1 MPGQRVKSEEQGARG
16 KAKGK
21 RQKAKGKRQ
30 KAKGKRQKAKGSPGW
45 ARELTGAR
53 PRPCVAALA
62 SLVQSACGRA
72 RGARHVDRCQA
83 AALKLIWLAL
93 RNAVAKWTGSRHDW
107 KSAMTQFAL
116 PQFALLYP
124 ERFNMGVRISTRL
137 THGIPDTSGPRG
149 SLAVSGV
156 PSGAAHCDWAAAA
169 ARAACFRS
177 DDMAARV
184 APRIAASRDGG
195 STAHPLTGRTNA
207 PIGQLNGIRAMPR

>member
-1 MPGQRVKSEEQGARG
+1 MKSEEQGARG
-16 KAKGK
+16 
-21 RQKAKGKRQ
+21 

-107 KSAMTQFAL
+107 TSAMT
-116 PQFALLYP
+116 QFALLYP

-149 SLAVSGV
+149 SLAVSGA
-156 PSGAAHCDWAAAA
+156 PSGARIATGPPLL
-169 ARAACFRS
+169 R
-177 DDMAARV
+177 
-184 APRIAASRDGG
+184 APRASIPAIWRRASRRALPRRA
-195 STAHPLTGRTNA
+195 TANRRRT
-207 PIGQLNGIRAMPR
+207 P

>member
-1 MPGQRVKSEEQGARG
+1 MLDHFR
-16 KAKGK
+16 
-21 RQKAKGKRQ
+21 
-30 KAKGKRQKAKGSPGW
+30 

-149 SLAVSGV
+149 SLAVSGA
-156 PSGAAHCDWAAAA
+156 PSGARIATGPPLL
-169 ARAACFRS
+169 ARAACFHS
-177 DDMAARV
+177 GDMAARV
-184 APRIAASRDGG
+184 APRIAASRDGEP
-195 STAHPLTGRTNA
+195 TAHPLTGRTNA

>member
-1 MPGQRVKSEEQGARG
+1 MRVAGAGAKSEERRAGS
-16 KAKGK
+16 KG
-21 RQKAKGKRQ
+21 Q
-30 KAKGKRQKAKGSPGW
+30 GKRQKAKGSPGW

-124 ERFNMGVRISTRL
+124 ERFNMGVRISTSL

-149 SLAVSGV
+149 SLAVSGA
-156 PSGAAHCDWAAAA
+156 PSGARIATGPPLL
-169 ARAACFRS
+169 R
-177 DDMAARV
+177 
-184 APRIAASRDGG
+184 APRASIPAIWRRALRRALPRRA
-195 STAHPLTGRTNA
+195 TANRRRT
-207 PIGQLNGIRAMPR
+207 P

>member
-1 MPGQRVKSEEQGARG
+1 MRVAGAGAKSEERRAGSKGQ
-16 KAKGK
+16 GK
-21 RQKAKGKRQ
+21 RQKTKGKRQ

-62 SLVQSACGRA
+62 ALVQSACGRA

-149 SLAVSGV
+149 SLAVSGA
-156 PSGAAHCDWAAAA
+156 PSGARIATGPPLL
-169 ARAACFRS
+169 R
-177 DDMAARV
+177 
-184 APRIAASRDGG
+184 APRASIPAIWRRASRRALPRRA
-195 STAHPLTGRTNA
+195 TADRRRT
-207 PIGQLNGIRAMPR
+207 P

>member
-1 MPGQRVKSEEQGARG
+1 M
-16 KAKGK
+16 
-21 RQKAKGKRQ
+21 
-30 KAKGKRQKAKGSPGW
+30 
-45 ARELTGAR
+45 TGAR

-116 PQFALLYP
+116 PQFALPQFALLYP

-137 THGIPDTSGPRG
+137 THGIPDTSGP
-149 SLAVSGV
+149 
-156 PSGAAHCDWAAAA
+156 
-169 ARAACFRS
+169 
-177 DDMAARV
+177 
-184 APRIAASRDGG
+184 
-195 STAHPLTGRTNA
+195 
-207 PIGQLNGIRAMPR
+207 

>member
-1 MPGQRVKSEEQGARG
+1 MPGQRVKSEERRAGS
-16 KAKGK
+16 KG
-21 RQKAKGKRQ
+21 QGKRQ

-72 RGARHVDRCQA
+72 RGARHVDCCQA

-107 KSAMTQFAL
+107 KSAMTQFTL

-137 THGIPDTSGPRG
+137 THCSGSMPLDG
-149 SLAVSGV
+149 SK
-156 PSGAAHCDWAAAA
+156 
-169 ARAACFRS
+169 RR
-177 DDMAARV
+177 
-184 APRIAASRDGG
+184 
-195 STAHPLTGRTNA
+195 
-207 PIGQLNGIRAMPR
+207 

>member
-1 MPGQRVKSEEQGARG
+1 MKSEEQGARG
-16 KAKGK
+16 
-21 RQKAKGKRQ
+21 KAKGKRQ

-149 SLAVSGV
+149 SLAVSGA
-156 PSGAAHCDWAAAA
+156 PSGARIATGPPLL
-169 ARAACFRS
+169 R
-177 DDMAARV
+177 
-184 APRIAASRDGG
+184 APRASIPAIWRRASRRALPRRA
-195 STAHPLTGRTNA
+195 TANRRRT
-207 PIGQLNGIRAMPR
+207 P

>member
-1 MPGQRVKSEEQGARG
+1 M
-16 KAKGK
+16 
-21 RQKAKGKRQ
+21 
-30 KAKGKRQKAKGSPGW
+30 
-45 ARELTGAR
+45 TGAR

-149 SLAVSGV
+149 SLAVSGA

-169 ARAACFRS
+169 ARAACFHS
-177 DDMAARV
+177 GDMAARV
-184 APRIAASRDGG
+184 APRIAASRDGEP
-195 STAHPLTGRTNA
+195 TAHPLTGWTNA